1 MYSATP
7 LEMNNMQLNK
17 TSVIEFTGLNPNQ
30 SMAPNMFT
38 ATQNGAV
45 TTRNAQK
52 YHGSTGRVSPQLP
65 SLNTT
70 LQASARNTQRG
81 QKFFFATKQ
90 PGESVGEQA
99 DPIAA
104 RRLKLNQVA
113 QRD

>member
-7 LEMNNMQLNK
+7 LDMNNIQLNK
-17 TSVIEFTGLNPNQ
+17 TSAIEFTGLNPNQ

-38 ATQNGAV
+38 ATQKGGV
-45 TTRNAQK
+45 TSRNAQRQ
-52 YHGSTGRVSPQLP
+52 YGSTGRVSPQLP
-65 SLNTT
+65 SLGNTF
-70 LQASARNTQRG
+70 QASARNTQKG

-99 DPIAA
+99 DPREA